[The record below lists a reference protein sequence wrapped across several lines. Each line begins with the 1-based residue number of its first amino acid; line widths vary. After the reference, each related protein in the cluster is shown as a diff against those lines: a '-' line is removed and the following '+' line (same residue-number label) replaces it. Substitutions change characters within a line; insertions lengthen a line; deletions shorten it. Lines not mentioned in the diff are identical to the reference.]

1 MNLHRPI
8 RTVVL
13 ATLLA
18 LAALAA
24 LAVAAG
30 QVIQL
35 KVTAEIAN
43 IRQKPSISSLIV
55 RQIPEGGLL
64 QASRKEGEW
73 YLVSLEPD
81 ETGTT
86 AGYVH
91 ESLVLPLGES
101 AAPPAKKARIVE
113 QVAPPRPKPVET
125 ETVAPP
131 ARDTAPRREAPAAR
145 VPEVEPE
152 YETPRDP
159 ADDRRPS
166 IVLSAGLLSMAV
178 GDLNDGAQGLADYY
192 GFQLEAAADGTI
204 APLRWAFPFEGEVR
218 IPIGSGFSVTAGGG
232 YAGVSKLSSIAY
244 AKTGQV
250 NTFDTTPGFSII
262 PIKAGILFSPV
273 PYFYAKAGLM
283 IVRASTSYAYHFVHE
298 AFWQDWT
305 GEASAFGFGAFGALG
320 VELSLGPSFA
330 FVVEAGGQVGKVSGF
345 KGTGTYYDSTMTA
358 AAEETGTLYAYEVKA
373 SSRDAFWLLFLRD
386 KRPTEGGVYG
396 AREATLDLL
405 GLTLKAGLKL
415 KF

>member
-8 RTVVL
+8 RIVVV

-18 LAALAA
+18 LAASAA
-24 LAVAAG
+24 AE
-30 QVIQL
+30 QPIQL
-35 KVTAEIAN
+35 KVTAEVAN

-101 AAPPAKKARIVE
+101 PTPPAKKTRIVE
-113 QVAPPRPKPVET
+113 QVAPPRPKPAET

-131 ARDTAPRREAPAAR
+131 ARAVTPRREAPPAR
-145 VPEVEPE
+145 ETEIEPE
-152 YETPRDP
+152 PEAPA
-159 ADDRRPS
+159 ADDDMRPS

-218 IPIGSGFSVTAGGG
+218 IPLGSGFSVTAGGG

-250 NTFDTTPGFSII
+250 NTFETTPGFSII

-283 IVRASTSYAYHFVHE
+283 VVRASTSYAYHFVHE

-305 GEASAFGFGAFGALG
+305 GEASAIGFGAFGALG
-320 VELSLGPSFA
+320 VELSLGRSFA

-358 AAEETGTLYAYEVKA
+358 ATEETGTLYSYEVKA

-386 KRPTEGGVYG
+386 KKPTEGGVYG
-396 AREATLDLL
+396 AREAALDLL

>member
-8 RTVVL
+8 RTVFPGI
-13 ATLLA
+13 LLA
-18 LAALAA
+18 LAAGA
-24 LAVAAG
+24 LAG
-30 QVIQL
+30 QATQL

-55 RQIPEGGLL
+55 RQIPEGAIL

-73 YLVSLEPD
+73 YLVSLQPD

-86 AGYVH
+86 SGYVH
-91 ESLVLPLGES
+91 ESLVLPTGEP
-101 AAPPAKKARIVE
+101 APPSKKTRIVE
-113 QVAPPRPKPVET
+113 QVTPPRPKPAET

-131 ARDTAPRREAPAAR
+131 VRTVTPRREAPAA
-145 VPEVEPE
+145 EAPE
-152 YETPRDP
+152 YEPEPP
-159 ADDRRPS
+159 AADATRPS
-166 IVLSAGLLSMAV
+166 IVISAGLLSMSV

-192 GFQLEAAADGTI
+192 AFQIEAAADGTVS
-204 APLRWAFPFEGEVR
+204 PLRLAFPFEGEVR
-218 IPIGSGFSVTAGGG
+218 IPIGSGFAVTAGAG
-232 YAGVSKLSSIAY
+232 YAGTNKMTSLAY
-244 AKTGQV
+244 AKTGQT
-250 NTFDTTPGFSII
+250 NTFETTPGFSII

-283 IVRASTSYAYHFVHE
+283 VVRASTSYAYHFVHE

-305 GEASAFGFGAFGALG
+305 GEASAFGFGVYGALG
-320 VELSLGPSFA
+320 AEISLGPSFA
-330 FVVEAGGQVGKVSGF
+330 FVIEAGGQFGKVAGF
-345 KGTGTYYDSTMTA
+345 EGTGTYYDSSMTA

-373 SSRDAFWLLFLRD
+373 SSRDSFWLLFLRD
-386 KRPTEGGVYG
+386 KKPTEGGVYN
-396 AREATLDLL
+396 AREASLNLL

>member
-8 RTVVL
+8 RTTVL

-18 LAALAA
+18 LAAAA
-24 LAVAAG
+24 LAG

-81 ETGTT
+81 EIGTT

-101 AAPPAKKARIVE
+101 PTPPAKKKRIVE
-113 QVAPPRPKPVET
+113 QVAPPRPKPAEA

-131 ARDTAPRREAPAAR
+131 DRAVTPRRDEPAAR
-145 VPEVEPE
+145 EPE
-152 YETPRDP
+152 YEP
-159 ADDRRPS
+159 APAAASGDDDMRPS

-192 GFQLEAAADGTI
+192 GFQLEASADGTI
-204 APLRWAFPFEGEVR
+204 APLRWTFPFEGEVR
-218 IPIGSGFSVTAGGG
+218 IPLGSGFAVTAGGG
-232 YAGVSKLSSIAY
+232 YAGSSKLSSIAY

-273 PYFYAKAGLM
+273 PYFYAKAGFM
-283 IVRASTSYAYHFVHE
+283 VVRASTSYAYHFVHE
-298 AFWQDWT
+298 SFWQDWT
-305 GEASAFGFGAFGALG
+305 GEAAAFGFGAFGALG

-330 FVVEAGGQVGKVSGF
+330 FVVEAGGQIGKVTGF

-358 AAEETGTLYAYEVKA
+358 AAEQTGTLYAYEVKA

-386 KRPTEGGVYG
+386 KKPTEGGVYG
-396 AREATLDLL
+396 AREAGLDLL